1 MCRTPNFETI
11 VMSSILLEAYF
22 REHSI
27 NVIVPIRCQISEISV
42 KNGPI
47 VIKKSYG
54 FDFGGDFC
62 SYVHKRKKNRVGRSR
77 KKIEPGGFN

>member
-1 MCRTPNFETI
+1 MT
-11 VMSSILLEAYF
+11 
-22 REHSI
+22 
-27 NVIVPIRCQISEISV
+27 EISF

-62 SYVHKRKKNRVGRSR
+62 SYVHKRKKIRVG
-77 KKIEPGGFN
+77 KKFRIGGF

>member
-1 MCRTPNFETI
+1 MSRTPNFETI

-27 NVIVPIRCQISEISV
+27 NVTIVPIGCQMAEISV

-62 SYVHKRKKNRVGRSR
+62 SYVHKRKKIRVGQSW
-77 KKIEPGGFN
+77 KKV

>member
-1 MCRTPNFETI
+1 MSRTLNFETS
-11 VMSSILLEAYF
+11 VMSSILLETYF
-22 REHSI
+22 SGHSI
-27 NVIVPIRCQISEISV
+27 NVTIVPIGCQMAEISV

-62 SYVHKRKKNRVGRSR
+62 SYVHKREKK
-77 KKIEPGGFN
+77 

>member
-1 MCRTPNFETI
+1 MSRTPNFETI

-27 NVIVPIRCQISEISV
+27 NVTIVPIGSQMAEISV

-54 FDFGGDFC
+54 FDFGGDFLQLC
-62 SYVHKRKKNRVGRSR
+62 SSDRRSVLSS
-77 KKIEPGGFN
+77 PGCFLFK